1 MLFKARGLEI
11 DFNTIR
17 IMGILNI
24 TPDSFSDGGM
34 FFDKAKALAHAL
46 DMIKDKADII
56 DIGGEST
63 RPGAV
68 KISAE
73 EESQRIVSV
82 ISEIRAADSNIL
94 ISVDTYKAVVAENA
108 LRAGADIIN
117 DISGGTYE
125 PKIMKIAAAAKA
137 GFIIMHIKGTPETMQ
152 ENPVYSANGVVS
164 DINDFFKQQIAIALA
179 AGLSKDNIILDPGIG
194 FGKTLKNN
202 FEIIDQ
208 FSEFKR
214 FRLPV
219 LIGTSRKSMIGKVL
233 GLDADKRLFGTAA
246 SVALCTAKGADI
258 LRVHDVKEMRETA
271 LMTRAMTDY
280 K

>member
-1 MLFKARGLEI
+1 MIFKARGKEI
-11 DFNTIR
+11 DFNTII

-24 TPDSFSDGGM
+24 TPDSFSDGGL
-34 FFDKAKALAHAL
+34 FFDKEKALAHAL
-46 DMIKDKADII
+46 DMIQEKADII

-68 KISAE
+68 KITAE
-73 EESQRIVSV
+73 EESRRIVSV
-82 ISEIRAADSNIL
+82 IRDIRAVNDKIL
-94 ISVDTYKAVVAENA
+94 ISVDTYKASVAENA
-108 LRAGADIIN
+108 LKAGADIIN

-125 PKIMKIAAAAKA
+125 PEIFKIAAAFNA
-137 GFIIMHIKGTPETMQ
+137 GFIIMHIQGTPNTMQ
-152 ENPVYSANGVVS
+152 ENPVYSSNGVVS
-164 DINDFFKQQIAIALA
+164 DINDYFHEQINKALA
-179 AGLSKDNIILDPGIG
+179 AGLKKENLILDPGIG

-202 FEIIDQ
+202 FEIIDR
-208 FSEFKR
+208 FSEFKK
-214 FRLPV
+214 FGLPV

-271 LMTRAMTDY
+271 LMTRAMTSY

>member
-94 ISVDTYKAVVAENA
+94 ISVDTYKAVVAE
-108 LRAGADIIN
+108 
-117 DISGGTYE
+117 
-125 PKIMKIAAAAKA
+125 
-137 GFIIMHIKGTPETMQ
+137 
-152 ENPVYSANGVVS
+152 
-164 DINDFFKQQIAIALA
+164 
-179 AGLSKDNIILDPGIG
+179 
-194 FGKTLKNN
+194 
-202 FEIIDQ
+202 
-208 FSEFKR
+208 
-214 FRLPV
+214 
-219 LIGTSRKSMIGKVL
+219 SR
-233 GLDADKRLFGTAA
+233 R
-246 SVALCTAKGADI
+246 
-258 LRVHDVKEMRETA
+258 RH
-271 LMTRAMTDY
+271 Y
-280 K
+280 